1 MLANLLNKLII
12 IDILDMNICRQ
23 QHCLNC
29 SNYCNKLAIQLF
41 SILFII
47 QKEIFK
53 DMLCT
58 ILKDVM

>member
-1 MLANLLNKLII
+1 
-12 IDILDMNICRQ
+12 MNICRQ